1 MTSFTKALLVAS
13 EEVLE
18 GSDISQ
24 EVFWHYNSHL
34 SIENQEPTAENMV
47 FFTAYVENKP

>member
-13 EEVLE
+13 DEVLE

-47 FFTAYVENKP
+47 FFTAYAENKP